1 VLDQS
6 YPLIYEYDPF
16 YICPRTL
23 TFKIKNI
30 SNEPNKQKQ

>member
-1 VLDQS
+1 MI
-6 YPLIYEYDPF
+6 IYG
-16 YICPRTL
+16 ILTL

>member
-1 VLDQS
+1 MI
-6 YPLIYEYDPF
+6 IYD
-16 YICPRTL
+16 ILTL